1 MTVTTVKPMPHEWGP
16 TRRHS
21 TKPWFIAAAVIA
33 AVGLVLAFGVFSG
46 VQKAAIE
53 SRPHLTPNPNPWHS
67 SAENTAYFC
76 GGLNELG
83 TSLGQNTLFIAT
95 MANSAPTRSSHD
107 ATVTFYKDFAN
118 GTGSLTADLNRIVLL
133 SASAC
138 QGVAR

>member
-1 MTVTTVKPMPHEWGP
+1 
-16 TRRHS
+16 
-21 TKPWFIAAAVIA
+21 
-33 AVGLVLAFGVFSG
+33 
-46 VQKAAIE
+46 
-53 SRPHLTPNPNPWHS
+53 
-67 SAENTAYFC
+67 
-76 GGLNELG
+76 LG